1 MSRYAAYAA
10 SLLMLVVSLLLALRM
25 PGWWW
30 GVLPSGALVVLG
42 TLDLVQRKSTLRR
55 NYPILAHFRYGLESI
70 GPELRQ
76 YFFESD
82 LAEVPFSRQQRTLV
96 YQRAKRVNDVRPFGT
111 QQNVYSVDYE
121 WINHSMAPAAI
132 PSSDFRIVIGAGSAQ
147 PYSASV
153 FNISAMSFGSLSAAA
168 IRALNA
174 GAKQGGFYHDT
185 GEGSISPYHRE
196 AGGDL
201 VWEIGSGYFG
211 CRNDDGSFSEER
223 FTANARD
230 PQVKMIE
237 VKLSQGAK
245 PGHGGVLPAP
255 KVSAEISAT
264 RGVPMGQ
271 DCVSPARHSAFSTPL
286 ELLQFVARLR
296 ELSGG
301 KPTGFKLAIGH
312 PWEWFGIAKAM
323 QDSGIT
329 PDFIVVDG
337 AEGGTGAAPAEFID
351 HVGVPMH
358 EALMLVHNTLV
369 GLDLRDRIRIGAAGK
384 IVSAFD
390 IARTLAMG
398 ADWCNAAR
406 GYMFALGCIQ
416 SMSCHTDRCPTG
428 IATQDPGR
436 WRKLDVPDKATRV
449 AEFHGNTLHALRDL
463 LCAAGLE
470 HPDQLGPEH
479 ILRRVSPTEVRSLAA
494 LYSFLRPG
502 ELLGGRIPEH
512 AVFKDFWQASR
523 SDAFMPPEHV
533 MRLRSG
539 KSN

>member
-1 MSRYAAYAA
+1 MSRYTAYVA
-10 SLLMLVVSLLLALRM
+10 SIVLALLTPLLAMRY
-25 PGWWW
+25 PSWWW
-30 GVLPSGALVVLG
+30 GTGVFAGLALLG
-42 TLDLVQRKSTLRR
+42 TIDLLQRKSTLRR
-55 NYPILAHFRYGLESI
+55 NYPLLAHFRYGLETI
-70 GPELRQ
+70 GPEIRQ
-76 YFFESD
+76 YFIQADTER
-82 LAEVPFSRQQRTLV
+82 VPFSREQRALI
-96 YQRAKRVNDVRPFGT
+96 YQRAKHANDVRPFGT
-111 QQNVYSVDYE
+111 LQDVYSVDYE
-121 WINHSMAPAAI
+121 WINHSMAPAEVANH
-132 PSSDFRIVIGAGSAQ
+132 DFRITIGAGCAQ

-153 FNISAMSFGSLSAAA
+153 FNISAMSFGALSAAA

-174 GAKQGGFYHDT
+174 GAKRGGFYHDT
-185 GEGSISPYHRE
+185 GEGSISSYHRE

-201 VWEIGSGYFG
+201 VWELGSGYFG
-211 CRNDDGSFSEER
+211 CRNDNGSFSEPR
-223 FTANARD
+223 FIENACN

-245 PGHGGVLPAP
+245 PGHGGVLPAA
-255 KVSAEISAT
+255 KLSAEIAAT

-323 QDSGIT
+323 HESGIL

-337 AEGGTGAAPAEFID
+337 AEGGTGAAPAEFVD
-351 HVGVPMH
+351 HVGVPLQ
-358 EALMLVHNTLV
+358 EGLRLVHNTLV
-369 GLDLRDRIRIGAAGK
+369 GLNLRDRIKLGAAGK
-384 IVSAFD
+384 VTSAFD
-390 IARTLAMG
+390 IARMLALG

-416 SMSCHTDRCPTG
+416 SLSCHTNRCPTG
-428 IATQDPGR
+428 IATQDPTR
-436 WRKLDVPDKATRV
+436 SKHLDVPDKATRV
-449 AEFHGNTLHALRDL
+449 YAFHDNTLRALRDL

-494 LYSFLRPG
+494 RYQYLAPG
-502 ELLGGRIPEH
+502 VLLHGGDPGH
-512 AVFKDFWQASR
+512 AVFRDYWADAR
-523 SDAFMPPEHV
+523 SDAFMPPANV
-533 MRLRSG
+533 MGLRSS